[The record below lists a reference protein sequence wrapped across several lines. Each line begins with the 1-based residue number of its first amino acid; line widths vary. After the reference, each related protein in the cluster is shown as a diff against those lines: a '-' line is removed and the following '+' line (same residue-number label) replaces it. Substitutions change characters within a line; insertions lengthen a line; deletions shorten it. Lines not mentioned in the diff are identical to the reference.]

1 MTKDRQRGSARVLAM
16 FGAAIA
22 LGAMG
27 ILASDGIAQTRPAAG
42 PFTDAQAEAGRAI
55 YTGRCASCHDAG
67 GETGKLSGA
76 TFLNLWKTRTTRDL
90 YTRIKTT
97 MPFNDPGSLS
107 DTAAASVVA
116 YVLKSNGAMAGTADF
131 TPATVVAINT
141 L

>member
-1 MTKDRQRGSARVLAM
+1 MLAM

-76 TFLNLWKTRTTRDL
+76 TFLNLWKTRTTRDQIG
-90 YTRIKTT
+90 R
-97 MPFNDPGSLS
+97 
-107 DTAAASVVA
+107 AHV
-116 YVLKSNGAMAGTADF
+116 
-131 TPATVVAINT
+131 
-141 L
+141 